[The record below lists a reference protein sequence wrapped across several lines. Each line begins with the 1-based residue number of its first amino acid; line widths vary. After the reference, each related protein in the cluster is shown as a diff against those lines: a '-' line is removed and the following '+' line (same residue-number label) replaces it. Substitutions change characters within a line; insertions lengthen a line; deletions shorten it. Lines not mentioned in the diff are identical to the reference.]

1 VLLYGSDT
9 WTLGEAEKKR
19 IVAFEMWCY
28 RRMLKIPWVD
38 RVTNEEALRKIEEK
52 PGLWNIMRKRRDVRV
67 GHLIRHEGLIKTIL
81 EGAVEGK
88 NAGGDRGGNILTRS
102 WRIPAAPPTQH

>member
-1 VLLYGSDT
+1 VLLYGSET

-38 RVTNEEALRKIEEK
+38 RVTNEEVLRKIEEK
-52 PGLWNIMRKRRDVRV
+52 PGLWNT
-67 GHLIRHEGLIKTIL
+67 GLFKVIHTI
-81 EGAVEGK
+81 
-88 NAGGDRGGNILTRS
+88 
-102 WRIPAAPPTQH
+102 

>member
-1 VLLYGSDT
+1 
-9 WTLGEAEKKR
+9 
-19 IVAFEMWCY
+19 
-28 RRMLKIPWVD
+28 
-38 RVTNEEALRKIEEK
+38 VTNEEVLRKIDEEK

-88 NAGGDRGGNILTRS
+88 NR
-102 WRIPAAPPTQH
+102 